1 MAAKKENYETMLKA
15 LNSIV
20 SDMENKELTLDE
32 TMKNYEDGVSLC
44 NKLYKYLNEA
54 EGKIKI
60 LEEGTLKDFLEDEEK

>member
-1 MAAKKENYETMLKA
+1 MANKKESYETMLCG

-20 SDMENKELTLDE
+20 DSMESKELTLDE
-32 TMKNYEDGVSLC
+32 TMKNYEDGIKLC

-60 LEEGTLKDFLEDEEK
+60 LSDGVEKDFLENEE